1 MQENLVQLDV
11 TALPDKIEKTRQYL
25 PSPPIMIENTFI
37 ENQKFLSNMEKM
49 KLLDEPREKL
59 MEWSWKYLWC
69 SNALK
74 IHF

>member
-1 MQENLVQLDV
+1 VQENLVQLDV
-11 TALPDKIEKTRQYL
+11 TCLPEKIEKTRQYL

-59 MEWSWKYLWC
+59 MEGS
-69 SNALK
+69 
-74 IHF
+74 